1 MLKVRI
7 IPILLLK
14 GNSLVKSV
22 NFKIIESLGMQCQL
36 LRFLVRDL
44 QMRW

>member
-22 NFKIIESLGMQCQL
+22 NFKNHRIVGDAMSAV
-36 LRFLVRDL
+36 RFLVRDC
-44 QMRW
+44 R

>member
-14 GNSLVKSV
+14 GNSLLALIYSEKLVKSDILA
-22 NFKIIESLGMQCQL
+22 NFNSGE
-36 LRFLVRDL
+36 
-44 QMRW
+44 